1 MTLMTKSQP
10 FIKWVGGKRSL
21 INEIFKLL
29 PKEFNNYFE
38 PFVGGGAVF
47 FSLEENIEKA
57 ILSDKN
63 SDLIMTYKAIK
74 EKPKKL
80 IDKLK
85 EYAINHNEDF
95 YYSIRKRKEKE
106 LVEIAAK
113 FLYLNKTCYNGLY
126 RVNSSGEFNVPMGD
140 YKNPNIVQEEN
151 IISCSKALQKAS
163 IKHTCFEKISP
174 QKGDFVYFDPPYH
187 PISDI
192 SFTKYTKED
201 FSILDQ
207 ERLANF
213 IKKLTNKGVYIML
226 SNSKSALIE
235 TLYPKKLFKYNIV
248 QAPRLV
254 NCKAEKRGNVE
265 EFLITNY

>member
-1 MTLMTKSQP
+1 MTKSQP

-47 FSLEENIEKA
+47 FSLEKNVEEA
-57 ILSDKN
+57 ALSDKN
-63 SDLIMTYKAIK
+63 SDLIMTYQAIK
-74 EKPKKL
+74 EEPKKL
-80 IDKLK
+80 INRLK

-95 YYSIRKRKEKE
+95 YYSIRKRKEKG

-126 RVNSSGEFNVPMGD
+126 RVNNSGEFNVPIGS
-140 YKNPNIVQEEN
+140 YKNPNIIQEEN
-151 IISCSKALQKAS
+151 IISCSKALQKAKITHNS
-163 IKHTCFEKISP
+163 FEKISP
-174 QKGDFVYFDPPYH
+174 RKGDFVYFDPPYH
-187 PISDI
+187 PTSDI

-201 FSILDQ
+201 FSKSDQ
-207 ERLANF
+207 IHLAKF
-213 IKKLTNKGVYIML
+213 IEKLTKMGVYIML
-226 SNSKSALIE
+226 SNSKSTFIE
-235 TLYPKKLFKYNIV
+235 DLYPKKLFKHHIV
-248 QAPRLV
+248 HAPRFV